1 MLVFSGVIIIIL
13 RCLHEQRYRQCF
25 ELLNAFW
32 PSSGRNMKEKNYS
45 LPPTFRYFK
54 ATGDPI
60 IRESDLL
67 HKTGISGN
75 TISLSGSYSKPQIE
89 GGATI
94 YMSER
99 QF

>member
-1 MLVFSGVIIIIL
+1 MFSGVIIIIL
-13 RCLHEQRYRQCF
+13 RCLQKCTQCF

-32 PSSGRNMKEKNYS
+32 PSSGRNMKGEGLFLTAYIQI
-45 LPPTFRYFK
+45 FK
-54 ATGDPI
+54 ATRDPI

-75 TISLSGSYSKPQIE
+75 TVSLSGSYSKPQTAS
-89 GGATI
+89 GATI

-99 QF
+99 